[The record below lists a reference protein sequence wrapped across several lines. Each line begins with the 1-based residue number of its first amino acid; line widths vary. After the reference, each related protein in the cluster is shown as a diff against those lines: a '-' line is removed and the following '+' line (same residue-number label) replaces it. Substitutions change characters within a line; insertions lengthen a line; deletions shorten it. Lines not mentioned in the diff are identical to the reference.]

1 MDKSATIQWDN
12 LKLRFTTLVTLNYFV
27 KEFNEQYY
35 TYFHIDKKRQEFFKL
50 KQFGR
55 TMTEYETKLKEL
67 SKFVPKLVNSDEY
80 FCSKF
85 EEGFSLKV
93 RENMSI
99 IGT

>member
-1 MDKSATIQWDN
+1 
-12 LKLRFTTLVTLNYFV
+12 
-27 KEFNEQYY
+27 
-35 TYFHIDKKRQEFFKL
+35 
-50 KQFGR
+50 
-55 TMTEYETKLKEL
+55 MTEYETKLKEL

-85 EEGFSLKV
+85 EEGFSLEV